1 MGLKMP
7 CCFVPGCR
15 SGYRDCKEAR
25 RYFKPPKDKELFMK
39 WKKAIQR
46 KDRELT
52 EKSSICHIHFSED
65 VIVKTDKFIIENKEI
80 ELPRINWH
88 LKPNSVPNIFPH
100 LPKRSSASL
109 KQINSRKRK
118 TLHMILSET
127 SSADNTRGPNGTSRM
142 VERVTVTCEPPD
154 YSQES
159 LRVGQESKDEEALPQ
174 VCIKEEVVVKEEVQ
188 DPLEYL
194 EQFSEE
200 QASWSENNLSSR
212 EDLMEG
218 DSRAVC
224 EAIPQVWV
232 KEEIEVKEE
241 VQDPL
246 DYVEETS
253 EDQRSCS

>member
-1 MGLKMP
+1 MNPRRKIP
-7 CCFVPGCR
+7 KIVPAAPEKR
-15 SGYRDCKEAR
+15 ERVEAA
-25 RYFKPPKDKELFMK
+25 YDFQYPG
-39 WKKAIQR
+39 
-46 KDRELT
+46 
-52 EKSSICHIHFSED
+52 
-65 VIVKTDKFIIENKEI
+65 
-80 ELPRINWH
+80 
-88 LKPNSVPNIFPH
+88 
-100 LPKRSSASL
+100 ASC
-109 KQINSRKRK
+109 S
-118 TLHMILSET
+118 T
-127 SSADNTRGPNGTSRM
+127 SNNEGPNGTSRM

>member
-1 MGLKMP
+1 MV
-7 CCFVPGCR
+7 CCAIAGCTNHSR
-15 SGYRDCKEAR
+15 HAKER
-25 RYFKPPKDKELFMK
+25 NLHFHSFPK
-39 WKKAIQR
+39 A
-46 KDRELT
+46 
-52 EKSSICHIHFSED
+52 
-65 VIVKTDKFIIENKEI
+65 TD
-80 ELPRINWH
+80 
-88 LKPNSVPNIFPH
+88 
-100 LPKRSSASL
+100 L
-109 KQINSRKRK
+109 KQRWIHACKRRDSFSTINARVCSEHFGDDDYQRDLKSELLQLIPRKK
-118 TLHMILSET
+118 LKSNAVPHKKLPC
-127 SSADNTRGPNGTSRM
+127 AKGPNGTSRM

>member
-1 MGLKMP
+1 MTLTG
-7 CCFVPGCR
+7 R
-15 SGYRDCKEAR
+15 
-25 RYFKPPKDKELFMK
+25 
-39 WKKAIQR
+39 
-46 KDRELT
+46 RELLR
-52 EKSSICHIHFSED
+52 KKLRRKILQGIIHI
-65 VIVKTDKFIIENKEI
+65 T
-80 ELPRINWH
+80 
-88 LKPNSVPNIFPH
+88 
-100 LPKRSSASL
+100 
-109 KQINSRKRK
+109 
-118 TLHMILSET
+118 
-127 SSADNTRGPNGTSRM
+127 GPNGTSRM